1 MREQIKEPG
10 VLRHEAPC
18 DNFNREHGTG
28 AQRERKFSPFGKEGE
43 KNRRVTP
50 ELTSR
55 VAEWKTGNLPGALM
69 SVRLGDALLSRG
81 PVGSLPSPKLN
92 FLAAG
97 GAAITSS
104 LLGSETLP

>member
-1 MREQIKEPG
+1 MREQIKEPR

-28 AQRERKFSPFGKEGE
+28 AQRERKFSPFGKER
-43 KNRRVTP
+43 KKRRATP

-55 VAEWKTGNLPGALM
+55 VAEWKTGNLPGTLM
-69 SVRLGDALLSRG
+69 SVRLGDALLSSG
-81 PVGSLPSPKLN
+81 PMGSPPSPKLH

-97 GAAITSS
+97 GAAVTSS